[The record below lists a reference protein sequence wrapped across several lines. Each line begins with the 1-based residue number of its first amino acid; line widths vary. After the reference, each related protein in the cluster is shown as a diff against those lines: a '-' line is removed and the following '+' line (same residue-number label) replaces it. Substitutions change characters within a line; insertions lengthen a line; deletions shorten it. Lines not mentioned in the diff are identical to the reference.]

1 MWLVFVYLSLFL
13 IMYLLLHI
21 LNSTCL
27 RHLAINLC
35 YLPAIANI
43 IVFIKEKKK
52 IPSYYSFITVYICWS
67 IFFESVT

>member
-43 IVFIKEKKK
+43 IVFIKEKHHERDL
-52 IPSYYSFITVYICWS
+52 VC
-67 IFFESVT
+67 SVHQGYMKA